1 LLAFFASQDLS
12 VLTGANCELIQR
24 PSRWCGSAVDVRTGP
39 CQIWKA
45 VKAKMSKTIRVLVV
59 DDFETVRQWVRTRLE
74 RTRFMV
80 AGEAADGREACQ
92 QAQRLL
98 PELILLDLN
107 LPDMNGFEVLKELG
121 HAVPSATVLFLSAY
135 NDADVVR
142 HALEGGASGYVLKSE
157 AQRELVP
164 AMEAVVCGKKFVS
177 RCLDSPEEPLNDP
190 SPSKHQFAD
199 VT

>member
-1 LLAFFASQDLS
+1 
-12 VLTGANCELIQR
+12 
-24 PSRWCGSAVDVRTGP
+24 
-39 CQIWKA
+39 
-45 VKAKMSKTIRVLVV
+45 MSKTIRVLVV